1 LSVEDFKKEVENLRE
16 GLTTTEEE
24 RDKYLAL
31 SEKQHSQYEK
41 SMESAQERL
50 QEKINELEDQL
61 EQLKTNG
68 LAAAPAKPD
77 EATQLGITADDVIKW
92 HEAYENS
99 VEHAELIKT
108 LQIDLTVMDGPKIKT
123 DISGLIK
130 AG

>member
-1 LSVEDFKKEVENLRE
+1 
-16 GLTTTEEE
+16 
-24 RDKYLAL
+24 
-31 SEKQHSQYEK
+31 
-41 SMESAQERL
+41 M
-50 QEKINELEDQL
+50 EKILGRRISGLEDQSRRFNELEDQL